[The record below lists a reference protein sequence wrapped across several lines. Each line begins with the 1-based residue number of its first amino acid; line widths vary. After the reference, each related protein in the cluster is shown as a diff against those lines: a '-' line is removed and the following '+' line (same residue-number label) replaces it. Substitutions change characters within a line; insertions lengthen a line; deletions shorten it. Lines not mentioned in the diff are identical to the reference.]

1 MTCIEDLRQR
11 GPPQGATRVLRLC
24 RGRLLRAGD
33 AARQPRRP
41 RAHQAAPARARRR
54 VAARPRHHHSRRE
67 GLASAGA
74 RAHRALR
81 DAARRRRDPGLPGGA
96 GGRDSVHALD
106 HVDLLD
112 RGRGAGGRQAVL
124 VPALRDEGPRLH
136 PRPDRAR
143 RGREMQRAGAHARSA
158 GARPAPLRHPQRHDR
173 AAADQAR
180 QPHRHCNE
188 AGLGAFDPA
197 RQAQDLRQPRRPCA
211 GHGER
216 ELAGAMDRQ
225 PIRSRR

>member
-1 MTCIEDLRQR
+1 MTCIEDLRQVAR
-11 GPPQGATRVLRLC
+11 RKVPRAFFDYAEAGSYSQETLRANRDDLEHIKLRQRVLVDVSQRDLTTTIL
-24 RGRLLRAGD
+24 GET
-33 AARQPRRP
+33 
-41 RAHQAAPARARRR
+41 
-54 VAARPRHHHSRRE
+54 S
-67 GLASAGA
+67 LASAGA

-143 RGREMQRAGAHARSA
+143 RGREMQRARAHARPA
-158 GARPAPLRHPQRHDR
+158 GAGSAPLRHPQRHDR

-188 AGLGAFDPA
+188 TGLGAFDPA

-225 PIRSRR
+225 PIRSQP